1 MHRVN
6 AHGTNPGDCPRC
18 SGRMPDLALQ
28 DLVPILNRFTSGGVD
43 HVAVDCLEPFP
54 EVRGYVAR
62 FMALDPVKA
71 WYAASK

>member
-1 MHRVN
+1 
-6 AHGTNPGDCPRC
+6 
-18 SGRMPDLALQ
+18 MPDLALQ